1 MSGLE
6 SILEKIK
13 EDANISAQARI
24 QRAEK
29 DAEAYLDRKREEAA
43 REAEQLIAAEEK
55 SLELLAAK
63 SRSSAE
69 SEAKKRLLR
78 ERVILIDEV
87 LRTARERVITLP
99 VNERF
104 SMIERFVR
112 SHASELTDGCELI
125 LNARDI
131 ESVPKNFSERL
142 ASIFSGGIRISEHPG
157 KFEAGCIL
165 KCGFVEYN
173 GTVDAI
179 INDRLDEIRDLINQ
193 RLFSES
199 SPIQK

>member
-6 SILEKIK
+6 SILEKIT
-13 EDANISAQARI
+13 EDANTSAQARI
-24 QRAEK
+24 KRAEE
-29 DAEAYLDRKREEAA
+29 DANAYLSRKREEAA
-43 REAEQLIAAEEK
+43 AEAEQLIAAEEE
-55 SLELLAAK
+55 SLELFAAK

-78 ERVILIDEV
+78 ERVVLIDEV
-87 LRTARERVITLP
+87 LQRARERVISLP
-99 VNERF
+99 VDERF
-104 SMIERFVR
+104 VMIERFVR

-131 ESVPKNFSERL
+131 ASVPKNFSERL

-157 KFEAGCIL
+157 HFEAGCIL
-165 KCGFVEYN
+165 KCGFIEYN
-173 GTVDAI
+173 GTVDAV

-193 RLFSES
+193 HLFDEIK
-199 SPIQK
+199 PLQA